1 MTQQNAALV
10 EQAAASSQSI
20 VEQIQAL
27 NALVARYHVGSASP
41 GQQQEPTQFAR
52 SA

>member
-1 MTQQNAALV
+1 
-10 EQAAASSQSI
+10 

-27 NALVARYHVGSASP
+27 NALVARYHVARSTP
-41 GQQQEPTQFAR
+41 EQQHEATQFAR